1 MDFNF
6 AGILLAATVASG
18 IIALIDLL
26 FWRTK
31 RLAQQAS
38 DPSVKE
44 PILIEY
50 ARSFFPVLLFV
61 LVLRSFLVEPFR
73 IPSGSMEPTLNTG
86 DFILVNKYAYGLR
99 FPVTNT
105 LFWAHNTPQRGDAIV
120 FRFPVDPSVNF
131 IKRVIGIPGDKVEY
145 KNKELV
151 INGEKMPKEFVAD
164 VNFMDSAGQSVAVTE
179 WTEDLFT
186 HKHLTYQ
193 RVVPGRDISITVPAG
208 HYFVMGD
215 NRDDS
220 DDSRS
225 WGFVP
230 EENLV
235 GKAFAIWFSWDGNES
250 NWLQKIRWERIGKKI
265 E

>member
-18 IIALIDLL
+18 IIVLLDRL

-31 RLAQQAS
+31 RLELQSA
-38 DPSVKE
+38 DPNLKE

-99 FPVTNT
+99 FPVTNN
-105 LFWAHNTPQRGDAIV
+105 LFWVNNTPQRGDAVV
-120 FRFPVDPSVNF
+120 FRFPVDPSINF
-131 IKRVIGIPGDKVEY
+131 IKRVIGVPGDQVVY
-145 KNKELV
+145 KNKELF
-151 INGEKMPKEFVAD
+151 INGEKMNKELVESL
-164 VNFMDSAGQSVAVTE
+164 NFIDSAGQSESVTE
-179 WTEDLFT
+179 WTEDLFK
-186 HKHLTYQ
+186 HRHLTYQ
-193 RVVPGRDISITVPAG
+193 RDVPGRDVSVTVPEG

-230 EENLV
+230 DENLV
-235 GKAFAIWFSWDGNES
+235 GQAFAIWFSWDSNET
-250 NWLQKIRWERIGKKI
+250 NWLKKVRWERIGKKI